1 MEKVET
7 WRKQEQKYRNDKKR
21 GKHLKKKQVGRM
33 GRKQAQ
39 KKERKRTQVQKKE
52 RQKTGKKGLDEEIPV
67 CLS

>member
-1 MEKVET
+1 
-7 WRKQEQKYRNDKKR
+7 
-21 GKHLKKKQVGRM
+21 M

-39 KKERKRTQVQKKE
+39 KKERKRNQVQKKE

>member
-1 MEKVET
+1 
-7 WRKQEQKYRNDKKR
+7 
-21 GKHLKKKQVGRM
+21 M